1 MKGRESGMP
10 DEDYWHTFYDADCV
24 VVKLDCTKDKKE
36 SIVEFGSGYGTFT
49 LPAAKRTSGTVYAF
63 DIEPELVSLLKR
75 KALDEGLVNVKA
87 ELRDFIGQGTGLAS
101 ESVDHAMVYNIL
113 HIENPVP
120 LLKEAYRVLKPGGI
134 VSIIHWKYDP
144 ATPRG
149 PSMDI
154 RPRPEQCRV
163 WAEQAGFVF
172 MHHQDLSE
180 CCKYHY
186 GMLLARPR
194 AQSKAA

>member
-1 MKGRESGMP
+1 MP
-10 DEDYWHTFYDADCV
+10 DQSYWHTFYDADCV

-49 LPAAKRTSGTVYAF
+49 LPTAKRTSGTVYAF
-63 DIEPELVSLLKR
+63 DIEPDLVSLLQC
-75 KALDEGLVNVKA
+75 KAREQGLENVKA
-87 ELRDFIGQGTGLAS
+87 ELRDFITQGTGLPS

-113 HIENPVP
+113 HIEDPVS

-134 VSIIHWKYDP
+134 VSIVHWKYDP
-144 ATPRG
+144 TTPRG
-149 PSMDI
+149 PSISI
-154 RPRPEQCRV
+154 RPHPEQCRA

-172 MHHQDLSE
+172 LRYQDLSE

-186 GMLLARPR
+186 GMLLTRPR
-194 AQSKAA
+194 EQSKAA

>member
-10 DEDYWHTFYDADCV
+10 DEGYWHTFYDADCV
-24 VVKLDCTKDKKE
+24 VVKLDCTKDRKE

-49 LPAAKRTSGTVYAF
+49 LAAAKRTSGTVYAF
-63 DIEPELVSLLKR
+63 DIKPNLVSLLQR
-75 KALDEGLVNVKA
+75 KALDQGLENVKTN
-87 ELRDFIGQGTGLAS
+87 LRDFIAQGTRLPS

-113 HIENPVP
+113 HIEDPVS

-144 ATPRG
+144 TTPRG
-149 PSMDI
+149 PSMSI
-154 RPRPEQCRV
+154 RPRPEQCRA
-163 WAEQAGFVF
+163 WTEQAGFVF
-172 MHHQDLSE
+172 MRHQDLSE

-186 GMLLARPR
+186 GMLLMRPR